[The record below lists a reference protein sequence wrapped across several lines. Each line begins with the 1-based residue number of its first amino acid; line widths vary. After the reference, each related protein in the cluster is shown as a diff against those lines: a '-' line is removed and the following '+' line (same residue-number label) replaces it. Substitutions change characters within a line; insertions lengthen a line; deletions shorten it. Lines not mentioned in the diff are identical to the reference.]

1 MRFSYL
7 PQSFDTYVENVMPG
21 FFQFRP
27 ILQQLLSIGRIQVK
41 LDLQYQKVSGF
52 LVDTQHNQKLVKS
65 ILVFEGILT
74 VDHLPTSAS
83 PLNRI
88 CWSAQPTN
96 NFMRAKVPFSSF
108 EVRPGGSVGCWPSSA
123 PVCRPNFWSIKS
135 YNEDP
140 VCSLVGSSRI
150 WVLPYRPYT
159 VRIFF
164 YPTFIQYVWIQSV
177 RLIWSFSSIDFFID
191 RSTTKGRHS
200 REEQRSAGLPPLREP
215 SIVYLLPVICN

>member
-1 MRFSYL
+1 M
-7 PQSFDTYVENVMPG
+7 
-21 FFQFRP
+21 
-27 ILQQLLSIGRIQVK
+27 
-41 LDLQYQKVSGF
+41 
-52 LVDTQHNQKLVKS
+52 
-65 ILVFEGILT
+65 LVFEGILT

-96 NFMRAKVPFSSF
+96 DFMRAKVSFSSF

-123 PVCRPNFWSIKS
+123 PVCRPSFWSIKS

-164 YPTFIQYVWIQSV
+164 YPTFIQYVWIQFVLYSHCEYY
-177 RLIWSFSSIDFFID
+177 WNID
-191 RSTTKGRHS
+191 RSDSYIHTPPIDQIVIIDHSTTKGKL
-200 REEQRSAGLPPLREP
+200 Q
-215 SIVYLLPVICN
+215 